1 MTIPVTRKGTCTYC
15 HTTITLEV
23 IDSALDGN
31 RFYWGKTIMCPICS
45 LREVEMVIV

>member
-1 MTIPVTRKGTCTYC
+1 MTIPVTRKGTCTNC

-23 IDSALDGN
+23 IDSALDDI
-31 RFYWGKTIMCPICS
+31 RFYWGKTTTCPICS